1 MKKYNP
7 LQELDT
13 SPDSE
18 FIRAVDFVVQE
29 KIPATHIRKTVYMGV
44 TPLVLRLCDSDIG
57 IIKARTTYG
66 VIEKVISEFINR
78 PNDNRRYKRIHN
90 IDPEDLK
97 KIPALICDP
106 VAVIQSQTVA
116 DYSSENKKQ
125 DKPNGFVILIELT
138 ETKKS
143 SRQNWLAPS
152 LVAIHYSYNKKHKEM
167 DLNITS
173 AYGKP
178 MGFWID
184 NLSSNLLM
192 YLNREKCRQ
201 FIKTFLTP
209 EVRRRLNS
217 KEDSEKIRI
226 ISEMCYTEIHK
237 DRSLNTAECS
247 VQGRCY
253 FKESGHL
260 YETNNNAKSETM
272 QEEMHKG
279 RFSLKACDSPN
290 DSRDLYQTN
299 DLLPNDTKQ
308 IGITQTVK
316 QKISPKQPKR
326 TIPTPTGYKTEE
338 DLRLFRLDMVKRHFQ
353 DQLSTLPESE
363 RNKILA
369 YEKGASEIWERLP
382 DEKIRNALATNFY
395 TNAARSIENGEKLP
409 LAMSN
414 AAAKD
419 VLENRRENNEPDINI
434 DDDIEIDR

>member
-247 VQGRCY
+247 VQGRFY
-253 FKESGHL
+253 FKESG
-260 YETNNNAKSETM
+260 
-272 QEEMHKG
+272 
-279 RFSLKACDSPN
+279 
-290 DSRDLYQTN
+290 
-299 DLLPNDTKQ
+299 
-308 IGITQTVK
+308 
-316 QKISPKQPKR
+316 
-326 TIPTPTGYKTEE
+326 
-338 DLRLFRLDMVKRHFQ
+338 
-353 DQLSTLPESE
+353 
-363 RNKILA
+363 
-369 YEKGASEIWERLP
+369 
-382 DEKIRNALATNFY
+382 
-395 TNAARSIENGEKLP
+395 
-409 LAMSN
+409 
-414 AAAKD
+414 
-419 VLENRRENNEPDINI
+419 
-434 DDDIEIDR
+434 